1 MYFLCTATV
10 SDRSNHDMT
19 HLSDLAKRCLPKHD
33 VISGGGG
40 LNSRLINT
48 HKLCSVTHGSK

>member
-33 VISGGGG
+33 VISGGGAKFSFDKRAQA
-40 LNSRLINT
+40 LLSHSRL
-48 HKLCSVTHGSK
+48 